1 MNLDISLRPVYDGV
15 AWSCSHTL
23 AVDAELQRELNNL
36 KQSPICYKNYL
47 PLWTELLNAKRYRAG
62 GHEQLAQYIAN
73 TMMDVCITLINRLNI
88 QVKRKNE
95 DTVLSDVAL
104 TQSAV
109 NQADFR
115 VFANLVDLY
124 VDVIDAAD
132 LQLFASTVHQFLYE
146 VVRLSYRYPLISGF
160 YKLIRTGMKIF
171 ASKEEEENNA
181 ESRRMEELLSNY
193 LWHTLDLIPAFSNE
207 LLIAC
212 LYLILNAPFTYVENA
227 LSRTLPAF
235 KIAFTVGLSNLEL
248 AYTALITLE
257 AWTTALKREQDE
269 QTNELLREIIAYLE
283 PYLRSTE
290 SSIEIS
296 QDLTTARKR
305 VKHVDVIDSECTLRN
320 FQRRVLL
327 FLGSLDH
334 DLLTSF
340 VHERA
345 SRSTGASWDRKDL
358 LRYSLPLPDTR
369 LSINFDRTLPRIIAL
384 ARDSSDRRT
393 KIAACEVLHSMVA
406 VFIGSTA
413 LRTTIVD
420 SQNRYAALYGTL
432 CRAVLALGCDSDEVV
447 CGLFHPLALQLM
459 HWLSSRPTL
468 MSPVIDSLFEGLTD
482 DSNPALREFSGLCLA
497 EFTRWSIRYLSA
509 ISALTFLSRAN
520 ISISW
525 RLTNQLFCSSGR
537 PRRTGE
543 LHMCTGSSEGSTVSR
558 CIHQRVNA

>member
-1 MNLDISLRPVYDGV
+1 MATVYDGV

-23 AVDAELQRELNNL
+23 AVDAELQQELNNL
-36 KQSPICYKNYL
+36 KQSPVCYKNYL
-47 PLWTELLNAKRYRAG
+47 PLWTELLNSEKYRAS
-62 GHEQLAQYIAN
+62 GHEQLAQCVAN
-73 TMMDVCITLINRLNI
+73 TMIDVCITLINRLNI

-124 VDVIDAAD
+124 VDVIDASD
-132 LQLFASTVHQFLYE
+132 LELFASTVHKFLYE
-146 VVRLSYRYPLISGF
+146 VVRLSYRYPLLSGF
-160 YKLIRTGMKIF
+160 YKLIRAGMKILHT
-171 ASKEEEENNA
+171 SREEEENNA
-181 ESRRMEELLSNY
+181 ESLWMKELLSNY

-235 KIAFTVGLSNLEL
+235 KIAFTIGLSNLEL

-257 AWTTALKREQDE
+257 MWTTPTLKRERDE

-290 SSIEIS
+290 SSIDIL
-296 QDLTTARKR
+296 QDLTAVRKR
-305 VKHVDVIDSECTLRN
+305 MKRVDMIDYECTLRN

-327 FLGSLDH
+327 FLGSLNH

-345 SRSTGASWDRKDL
+345 CRSTGASWDRKDL
-358 LRYSLPLPDTR
+358 LKYTLPLPDVR
-369 LSINFDRTLPRIIAL
+369 LNITFDRTLPRIIAL

-406 VFIGSTA
+406 IFIGSTA
-413 LRTTIVD
+413 LRTTTVD
-420 SQNRYAALYGTL
+420 SKNRYAALYGTL

-459 HWLSSRPTL
+459 RWLSSRPML
-468 MSPVIDSLFEGLTD
+468 MSPVIDSLFDGLTD
-482 DSNPALREFSGLCLA
+482 GSNPALREFSGMCLA
-497 EFTRWSIRYLSA
+497 EFTRWSIRYLSEKL
-509 ISALTFLSRAN
+509 ALIFLLRVNVSVLWRLMNQFVHQAGFVGRAN
-520 ISISW
+520 
-525 RLTNQLFCSSGR
+525 
-537 PRRTGE
+537 
-543 LHMCTGSSEGSTVSR
+543 STCV
-558 CIHQRVNA
+558 

>member
-1 MNLDISLRPVYDGV
+1 MI
-15 AWSCSHTL
+15 
-23 AVDAELQRELNNL
+23 
-36 KQSPICYKNYL
+36 
-47 PLWTELLNAKRYRAG
+47 
-62 GHEQLAQYIAN
+62 
-73 TMMDVCITLINRLNI
+73 DVCITLINRLNI

-115 VFANLVDLY
+115 VFTNLVDLY
-124 VDVIDAAD
+124 VDVIDASD
-132 LQLFASTVHQFLYE
+132 LQLFTNTVHRFLYE
-146 VVRLSYRYPLISGF
+146 VIRLSYRYPLISGF
-160 YKLIRTGMKIF
+160 YKLIRAGMKIF
-171 ASKEEEENNA
+171 AHILEEEDEKSA

-212 LYLILNAPFTYVENA
+212 LYLILSAPFAYIKNV
-227 LSRTLPAF
+227 LLRTLPAF

-248 AYTALITLE
+248 AYTAL
-257 AWTTALKREQDE
+257 TALKTWTTTAQKRNE

-290 SSIEIS
+290 SSVEIS

-305 VKHVDVIDSECTLRN
+305 VKRVEVVDTECTLRN

-334 DLLTSF
+334 DLFTSF

-358 LRYSLPLPDTR
+358 FNYTLPLSDARPV
-369 LSINFDRTLPRIIAL
+369 IHFDRMLPRIIAL
-384 ARDSSDRRT
+384 ARDSSDRRI

-406 VFIGSTA
+406 LFIGKTA
-413 LRTTIVD
+413 LRTTSRLD
-420 SQNRYAALYGTL
+420 SENSYVTLYGTL
-432 CRAVLALGCDSDEVV
+432 CRAVLALGCDPDEVV

-459 HWLSSRPTL
+459 HWLSSRDMS
-468 MSPVIDSLFEGLTD
+468 MSPVIDSLFDGLTD
-482 DSNPALREFSGLCLA
+482 DSNPALREFSGMCLA
-497 EFTRWSIRYLSA
+497 EFTRWSIRYFS
-509 ISALTFLSRAN
+509 
-520 ISISW
+520 
-525 RLTNQLFCSSGR
+525 
-537 PRRTGE
+537 
-543 LHMCTGSSEGSTVSR
+543 MKST
-558 CIHQRVNA
+558 

>member
-1 MNLDISLRPVYDGV
+1 MNLEIFLREYMILKSLRPVYDSV

-36 KQSPICYKNYL
+36 KQSPTCYKNYL
-47 PLWTELLNAKRYRAG
+47 PLWTELLNAERYRAG
-62 GHEQLAQYIAN
+62 GHEQLAQYVAN

-88 QVKRKNE
+88 QVKQKSEN
-95 DTVLSDVAL
+95 TVLSEVAL

-132 LQLFASTVHQFLYE
+132 LQLFANTVHKFLYE

-171 ASKEEEENNA
+171 ASKEEENNA
-181 ESRRMEELLSNY
+181 ESRRLEELLSNY

-227 LSRTLPAF
+227 LLRTLPAF
-235 KIAFTVGLSNLEL
+235 KIAFTVGLNNLEL
-248 AYTALITLE
+248 AYTALVTLE
-257 AWTTALKREQDE
+257 TWTTALKQEQDE
-269 QTNELLREIIAYLE
+269 QTNELLREIIVYLE

-358 LRYSLPLPDTR
+358 LKYSLPLPDTR

-432 CRAVLALGCDSDEVV
+432 CRAVLVLGCDSDEVV
-447 CGLFHPLALQLM
+447 CDLFHPLALQLM
-459 HWLSSRPTL
+459 HWLSSRPVL
-468 MSPVIDSLFEGLTD
+468 MSPVIDSLFDGLTD
-482 DSNPALREFSGLCLA
+482 DSNPALREFSGTCLA

-509 ISALTFLSRAN
+509 NSVLILRTN

-525 RLTNQLFCSSGR
+525 RLMN
-537 PRRTGE
+537 
-543 LHMCTGSSEGSTVSR
+543 
-558 CIHQRVNA
+558 